1 MAIAAGQ
8 ADEADQQQVSSKNRL
23 RSIVVTAVWI
33 VVLAAVAGSGYAVY
47 RLFPDLFGD
56 PFQSITSDDEGGDI
70 PVVARKT
77 PWTDASKKNLV
88 QRLHG
93 VKVRVTRVEFG
104 EVLAKDITNTVQSS
118 EGSLF
123 LQVFVKVEN
132 DSDHEVNYQ
141 SWYGNMF
148 TYRGKKTVATLVDSG
163 DRKYQMMTFGDVVMV
178 KGHVPQAVLKTRNI
192 GWDRKFVD
200 DVLIFDVPAD
210 VVPEQVAF
218 FRLDLPAA
226 AVGLSGRYRF
236 QIPGSMINQP
246 PQGSALGQPGSQN
259 AP

>member
-1 MAIAAGQ
+1 MF
-8 ADEADQQQVSSKNRL
+8 
-23 RSIVVTAVWI
+23 
-33 VVLAAVAGSGYAVY
+33 AAVAGSGYAVY
-47 RLFPDLFGD
+47 RLFPNLFAKD
-56 PFQSITSDDEGGDI
+56 HFQSITADEEESDL
-70 PVVARKT
+70 PPTAKT
-77 PWTDASKKNLV
+77 APWTDASKKNLL

-104 EVLAKDITNTVQSS
+104 EVLAKDATGTVQSS

-123 LQVFVKVEN
+123 LQIFVKVEN
-132 DSDHEVNYQ
+132 GTDHEVHYQ

-148 TYRGKKTVATLVDSG
+148 TYRGKKTVATLLDS
-163 DRKYQMMTFGDVVMV
+163 DNRKYQMMTFGDVIMV
-178 KGHVPQAVLKTRNI
+178 KGHVPEAVLKTSNM
-192 GWDRKFVD
+192 GWDRKFVE

-210 VVPEQVAF
+210 VVPEQVDY
-218 FRLDLPAA
+218 FRLELPAA

-246 PQGSALGQPGSQN
+246 VQGPDPGQPGAAA